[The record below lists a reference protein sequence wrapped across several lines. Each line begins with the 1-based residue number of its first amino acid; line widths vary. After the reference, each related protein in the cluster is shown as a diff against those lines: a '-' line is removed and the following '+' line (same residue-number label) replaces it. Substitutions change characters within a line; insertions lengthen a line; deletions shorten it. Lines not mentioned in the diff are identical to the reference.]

1 MAYSV
6 FQDIESLTKEHP
18 IENNHQISASISISQ
33 EGFTVT
39 ATGPGSTEKVISMM
53 GSSSTSSFTV
63 MDMAEANHIASI
75 NQKNADAQKKLA
87 ETKQITRRS
96 VLEVCWFV
104 VFVLLCFV
112 VFGGSFFLFV
122 NEKTAGGIAF
132 VSAGC
137 TLLAGVG
144 GVGVVSC
151 YKKPHSENGN

>member
-63 MDMAEANHIASI
+63 
-75 NQKNADAQKKLA
+75 
-87 ETKQITRRS
+87 
-96 VLEVCWFV
+96 V
-104 VFVLLCFV
+104 V
-112 VFGGSFFLFV
+112 
-122 NEKTAGGIAF
+122 
-132 VSAGC
+132 
-137 TLLAGVG
+137 
-144 GVGVVSC
+144 
-151 YKKPHSENGN
+151 